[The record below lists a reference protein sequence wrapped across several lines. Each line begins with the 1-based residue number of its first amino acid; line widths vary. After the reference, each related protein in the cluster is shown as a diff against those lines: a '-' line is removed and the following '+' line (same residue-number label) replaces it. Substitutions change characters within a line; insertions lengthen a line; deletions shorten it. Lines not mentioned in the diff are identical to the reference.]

1 VKTLEVL
8 IKHLETICKEH
19 FLTEKILLVDSY
31 MIGEQILSQ
40 FTQNNHHAVNIKIKT
55 VKDLALDAHS
65 TEEKQLISDALGT
78 HFMYSL
84 LSEQK
89 MDFRYF
95 HEVEITPT
103 LSQRMYQTVKLLR
116 QAGYKSSSVSRED
129 FVSTAKG
136 EDMIGIL
143 ASYEE
148 FLHKN
153 KMIDEAELFRSAL
166 GKYHSRNQV
175 FIFQSNLRLTYLQV
189 EFLKSILPTN
199 YFHLPMEAV
208 RGIEIPESSSFSKV
222 VFDGETTLSYLFDV
236 EHCQTTVPTLSLFSA
251 KTEDMELKEVLFR
264 MKEKGNRFDEAV
276 IFYTASSK
284 YITAMY
290 HLAERMQL
298 PVTYG
303 EGIPIGFTRP
313 GKFVAGIL
321 AWIKEFY
328 SVRVF
333 LDLLQENLM
342 DLGEDAPSKARI
354 ANLLRDAHIGW
365 GKDRYLSQIQAKIN
379 QQNISEDR
387 IQHYQWLLKWFSSVF
402 KQTPTNQPDGTIV
415 YRDLLKTIKY
425 FLQKYCKVSSVFDQ
439 LAKETLL
446 ERIEDLLPYANEALF
461 EVYQKFEDDFLTIQ
475 IGQSRPKPGYLH
487 ISSYKN
493 GIYVNRKHVFIV
505 GMDNQR
511 FPGNSGED
519 PLLLDME
526 REKLGRFLP
535 LEKDKSKRYLYF
547 MSQLLATAANHE
559 ITVSYCRFNINE
571 NRVISPAYLFLQCYR
586 IQSGDF
592 SADFTTLQKN
602 VPSVDRKHIVDREDW
617 WTYHISNA
625 QNNQFA
631 ESVLSG
637 FSNIERGLHAEKMRQ
652 DPAFTVYEGKIE
664 SDTTGLDPRKNQ
676 EITISAGKLEKIAK
690 CPYAYFLENVLR
702 LKINEDI
709 SYDPNRWLD
718 AKTRGSLLHEIF
730 EKFYKEIKARK
741 ERPSF
746 DKHIHLLSK
755 IAEDGLEVIKTF
767 VPPPNARTERLET
780 EEITESCETFLRI
793 EEENNELGE
802 PLYFEYSFGED
813 APAVIELP
821 SGKVHVRGIIDR
833 VDQLPDGSYHIIDYK
848 TGSSWGYKT
857 QEFFKG
863 GRQLQHLLYTLA
875 IEAHLG
881 MDDGAVKKSSY
892 LFPTRKGA
900 GERFERE
907 QEETT
912 RTNGKDILDK
922 LLSIVEHGHFTMT
935 DDENECKFC
944 EFKQICRRSTYDKE
958 TLKQK
963 QQDETAKGLTS
974 FKGVRAYD

>member
-1 VKTLEVL
+1 
-8 IKHLETICKEH
+8 
-19 FLTEKILLVDSY
+19 
-31 MIGEQILSQ
+31 MIGEQILRQ
-40 FTQNNHHAVNIKIKT
+40 FTQNKNNAVNIKIKT
-55 VKDLALDAHS
+55 VKDLALDAYS
-65 TEEKQLISDALGT
+65 KEENQLISDTLGT

-95 HEVEITPT
+95 QEVEITPT

-116 QAGYKSSSVSRED
+116 LDGYTSSSVSRED
-129 FVSTAKG
+129 FVSPAKG
-136 EDMIGIL
+136 EDMIRIL
-143 ASYEE
+143 ATYEE
-148 FLHKN
+148 LLHKN

-175 FIFQSNLRLTYLQV
+175 FIFQSNLRLAYLQV
-189 EFLKSILPTN
+189 EFIKSILPAN

-208 RGIEIPESSSFSKV
+208 RGMEIPESTSFSKV
-222 VFDGETTLSYLFDV
+222 VFGGETPLSYLFDV
-236 EHCQTTVPTLSLFSA
+236 EHCQTTIPTLSLFSA
-251 KTEDMELKEVLFR
+251 KTEDTELKEVLFR
-264 MKEKGNRFDEAV
+264 MKEKGIRFDEAV

-284 YITAMY
+284 YITTMY

-321 AWIKEFY
+321 AWMKEVY
-328 SVRVF
+328 SVLVF
-333 LDLLQENLM
+333 LDLLQENLL
-342 DLGEDAPSKARI
+342 DLREDAPSKARI

-365 GKDRYLSQIQAKIN
+365 GKERYLSQIHDKIN
-379 QQNISEDR
+379 QQNTSEER

-402 KQTPTNQPDGTIV
+402 KQTPTIQHDGTIV
-415 YRDLLKTIKY
+415 YSDLLKTIKY
-425 FLQKYCKVSSVFDQ
+425 FLQNYCKVSSVFDQ

-446 ERIEDLLPYANEALF
+446 GRIDDLLPYANEAII
-461 EVYQKFEDDFLTIQ
+461 EVYQKFEDDFLSIH
-475 IGQSRPKPGYLH
+475 IGHSRPKPGFLH

-493 GIYVNRKHVFIV
+493 GIYLNREHVFIV

-511 FPGNSGED
+511 FPGSSGED
-519 PLLLDME
+519 PLLLDIE

-535 LEKDKSKRYLYF
+535 LEKDKAKRNLYL
-547 MSQLLATAANHE
+547 MSQLLASAANHE
-559 ITVSYCRFNINE
+559 ITVSYCRFNVNE
-571 NRVISPAYLFLQCYR
+571 NRVISPAFLFLQCYR
-586 IQSGDF
+586 IQSGDI

-602 VPSVDRKHIVDREDW
+602 VPGVDRKHIVAREDW
-617 WTYHISNA
+617 WTYHIIDSQTNLK
-625 QNNQFA
+625 A
-631 ESVLSG
+631 ESVLDG
-637 FSNIERGLHAEKMRQ
+637 HANIARGLHAERMRQ

-664 SDTTGLDPRKNQ
+664 SDTSEFDPRNNQ
-676 EITISAGKLEKIAK
+676 DITISAGKLEKIAK

-702 LKINEDI
+702 LKVIEDI
-709 SYDPNRWLD
+709 SYDPTRWLD

-746 DKHIHLLSK
+746 EKHILLLTK
-755 IAEDGLEVIKTF
+755 IAKERLEFVKTL
-767 VPPPNARTERLET
+767 VPPPNARTERLEK
-780 EEITESCETFLRI
+780 EEIIESCETFLRI

-881 MDDGAVKKSSY
+881 IKDGAVKKSSY

-900 GERFERE
+900 GKRFERE
-907 QEETT
+907 QEEAT